1 MVSIADYIWQRKYR
15 HDQDGAASDSSLDD
29 TWRRVSTAVAEAE
42 KDRSRWRDAFY
53 EELSDL
59 RFLPGGRIIA
69 GAGTHKRVT
78 LFNCFSAGEIEDDLG
93 SILDSLK
100 EAAVTM
106 QQGGGIG
113 CDFSNLRPSGTLA
126 SRSGAT
132 ASGPVSFMQ
141 VWDTLCATLL
151 STSARRGAMMAT
163 LRCDH
168 PDIEQFIAAKRHGDA
183 LTNFNLSVLVT
194 DRFMQAIADDSDWP
208 LVFPAQGANGAD
220 VVAAATYR
228 RIPAAELWR
237 QIAAAAH
244 AWAEPGVLF
253 IDRINH
259 DNNLHY
265 CESISTTN
273 PCGEIPLPPHG
284 ACNLG
289 SLNLPRFVNQ
299 PFSPSAAINERAMV
313 DTVRIGVRFLDD
325 VIDVSAFPLPEQ
337 AAQATRTRRIGL
349 GVTGLADALIMTG
362 RRYDRE
368 DGRLLAQHILRL
380 IRDTAYETSIALA
393 REKGCFPCLDKKRHL
408 QGAFI
413 RRLPKSIREGISEH
427 GVRNSHLLAIAPTG
441 TISLLAHNV
450 SSGIEPVFALDATR
464 TFISGGNG
472 PETLDVRNFAYK
484 EWLTGN
490 DKGDDLPEAFVTAKQ
505 IPPDAHLDMQACLQP
520 FVDGAISKT
529 VNLPSNATV
538 GDVLGLYARGYERG
552 IKGCT
557 IYRDG
562 SLRGQV
568 LKTRDEARCCP
579 VERT

>member
-1 MVSIADYIWQRKYR
+1 MISIADYIWQQKYR
-15 HDQDGAASDSSLDD
+15 HDQDVAAPDLSLDD
-29 TWRRVSTAVAEAE
+29 TWWRVSTAVAEAE
-42 KDRSRWRDAFY
+42 KDRIRWQDAFY

-69 GAGTHKRVT
+69 GAGTRKQVT
-78 LFNCFSAGEIEDDLG
+78 LFNCFAAGEIEDDLG

-113 CDFSNLRPSGTLA
+113 CDFSHLRPSGSLA
-126 SRSGAT
+126 SRSGVT

-168 PDIEQFIAAKRHGDA
+168 PDIEQFIAAKQHGDA

-194 DRFMQAIADDSDWP
+194 DQFMQAVADDSDWP
-208 LVFPAQGANGAD
+208 LVFPAQSANGAD
-220 VVAAATYR
+220 VRAAATYR
-228 RIPAAELWR
+228 HISATGLWR

-244 AWAEPGVLF
+244 ASAEPGVLF
-253 IDRINH
+253 IDRINR

-284 ACNLG
+284 ACDLG
-289 SLNLPRFVNQ
+289 SLNLPRFVND
-299 PFSPSAAINERAMV
+299 PFSPKSAINEDAIA
-313 DTVRIGVRFLDD
+313 DTVRIAVRFLDD

-362 RRYDRE
+362 CRYDAE
-368 DGRLLAQHILRL
+368 DGRTLAQRILQL
-380 IRDTAYETSIALA
+380 IRDTAYETSIELA

-408 QGAFI
+408 EGAFI
-413 RRLPKSIREGISEH
+413 RRLSKSIREGIREY
-427 GVRNSHLLAIAPTG
+427 GIRNSHLLAIAPTG

-450 SSGIEPVFALDATR
+450 SSGIEPVFALDASR
-464 TFISGGNG
+464 TFHNGDNG
-472 PETLDVRNFAYK
+472 PETIDVRDFAYNA
-484 EWLTGN
+484 WLAASDN
-490 DKGDDLPEAFVTAKQ
+490 GDDVPETFVTAEQ
-505 IPPDAHLDMQACLQP
+505 IPPDAHLDMQGCLQP

-538 GDVLGLYARGYERG
+538 GDVLGLYARAYESG

-557 IYRDG
+557 IYRAG

-568 LKTRDEARCCP
+568 LKSRDEARCCN
-579 VERT
+579 VERA